1 MNMLKRFLRNDNADL
16 QEDEGYEDIYTL
28 PEDLKMEMADEDA
41 ADVSAVSK
49 PAQTEAEIRPATPDK
64 VEIKLLKPKS
74 HIEASTIADK
84 LKEGC
89 IVLLDVSDLEKDKAQ
104 RLVGFLA
111 GVVYV
116 LGGEMIKTNKSTIV
130 VSPAGVDISGIVSED
145 PAEEAP
151 VEETEVYEE
160 GDEDYDDEPADEE
173 V

>member
-16 QEDEGYEDIYTL
+16 QEDEGYEDIYTM
-28 PEDLKMEMADEDA
+28 PEDLKMEMADDAEDVSEINNSARTA
-41 ADVSAVSK
+41 ADPYAA
-49 PAQTEAEIRPATPDK
+49 PADK

-89 IVLLDVSDLEKDKAQ
+89 IVLLDVSDLAKDKAQ

-145 PAEEAP
+145 PAEETPA
-151 VEETEVYEE
+151 EDTEGYAE
-160 GDEDYDDEPADEE
+160 GDESYEELPADEE
-173 V
+173 A

>member
-16 QEDEGYEDIYTL
+16 QEDEGYEDIYTM

-41 ADVSAVSK
+41 ADVSAVST
-49 PAQTEAEIRPATPDK
+49 PAQSETDIRPATPDK

-151 VEETEVYEE
+151 VEETEAYEE
-160 GDEDYDDEPADEE
+160 GDEGYEGEPADEE
-173 V
+173 A

>member
-16 QEDEGYEDIYTL
+16 QEDENYEDVYMM
-28 PEDLKMEMADEDA
+28 PEDLKMEMADDDSAE
-41 ADVSAVSK
+41 VSAVGES
-49 PAQTEAEIRPATPDK
+49 AARAADLTPATPDK

-89 IVLLDVSDLEKDKAQ
+89 IVLLDVSDLAKDKAQ

-130 VSPAGVDISGIVSED
+130 VSPAGVDISGIVSEE
-145 PAEEAP
+145 PADEAP
-151 VEETEVYEE
+151 VEGDGADEAYEE
-160 GDEDYDDEPADEE
+160 IPADEE
-173 V
+173 A

>member
-16 QEDEGYEDIYTL
+16 QEDEGYEDIYTM
-28 PEDLKMEMADEDA
+28 PEDLKMEMADDGS
-41 ADVSAVSK
+41 DVSAVGGN
-49 PAQTEAEIRPATPDK
+49 ARAAAEPYAATPDK

-89 IVLLDVSDLEKDKAQ
+89 IVLLDVSDLDKDKAQ

-130 VSPAGVDISGIVSED
+130 VSPAGVDISGIVSE
-145 PAEEAP
+145 EP
-151 VEETEVYEE
+151 VEESAEEYSE
-160 GDEDYDDEPADEE
+160 GDEGYEELPADEE
-173 V
+173 A